1 MASRTEDRLFK
12 LLEDSLHQIG
22 RVETKLDDNT
32 KKQASGF
39 RKIDNR
45 IGKVE
50 GRVAVVES
58 KVVDGK
64 VKASDLPTWWKDA
77 TLWRWVIILL
87 SIIAAGWFG
96 LDVSGVLK

>member
-12 LLEDSLHQIG
+12 LLEDSLRQAG
-22 RVETKLDDNT
+22 RIEDKLDDNT
-32 KKQASGF
+32 RRQTAGF
-39 RKIDNR
+39 RKVDNR

-58 KVVDGK
+58 KVSPDK
-64 VKASDLPTWWKDA
+64 VKASDVPAWWKDSV
-77 TLWRWVIILL
+77 LWRWVVILL

-96 LDVSGVLK
+96 LDISGVL